1 MSAHCSIIPSVN
13 YYVVMEDFGRKGR
26 QAQPDPELTR
36 ANIVENIR
44 TKQYGQIA
52 FIHHIHSDGWDD
64 VTNELLREAGFYS
77 EPTEHDRIMSKF
89 DALVASLDHKRDHAK
104 NL

>member
-1 MSAHCSIIPSVN
+1 MSAHCSIIPSVD
-13 YYVVMEDFGRKGR
+13 YFVVMQDHGRRGR
-26 QAQPDPELTR
+26 ESIVDPELTR
-36 ANIVENIR
+36 TNIVENIR

-52 FIHHIHSDGWDD
+52 FIHHIHADGWDD
-64 VTNELLREAGFYS
+64 VTNELLHEAGFYS

-89 DALVASLDHKRDHAK
+89 DALIASLDHKRDHAK

>member
-13 YYVVMEDFGRKGR
+13 YFVVMEDFGRKGR

-36 ANIVENIR
+36 ANIVDRIR

-52 FIHHIHSDGWDD
+52 FIHHIHADGWDD
-64 VTNELLREAGFYS
+64 VTNELLHEAGFYS
-77 EPTEHDRIMSKF
+77 EPTEHDRIMSRF
-89 DALVASLDHKRDHAK
+89 DQLIAQIDHDRDVRKHI
-104 NL
+104 